1 VGGGIMAEVNV
12 LLTED
17 QSLTPEDQSFI
28 REVETTYLNLFAGG
42 LLSTELERLVF
53 ERWAKE
59 KIPLNIIINAMSNA
73 AEVNRKQQK
82 GMFPRRPSI
91 NFTDAFVKRELTLA
105 KVKAVGTPK
114 TEPKPDPGLEERR
127 RVLCERLA
135 EEGKIEGD
143 TSTREAYRRAYRKLR
158 RLKADHEMVDKVRRI
173 DEILCD
179 EIYNLS
185 KPEIRAQIDECIQE
199 AIKRLSAAAD
209 RDALQEFVHATK
221 RREIRQRLQVF
232 KLVL

>member
-1 VGGGIMAEVNV
+1 MAEVNV

-91 NFTDAFVKRELTLA
+91 NFTDAFVKRELKQA
-105 KVKAVGTPK
+105 KNKAVGAAPAAPT
-114 TEPKPDPGLEERR
+114 PDPGLEERR
-127 RVLCERLA
+127 RLLCERLA
-135 EEGKIEGD
+135 EEGRVELDI
-143 TSTREAYRRAYRKLR
+143 SIREAYRRAYRKLL
-158 RLKADHEMVDKVRRI
+158 RLKADHEMADNVRRI
-173 DEILCD
+173 DEILCKD
-179 EIYNLS
+179 VYNFLKS
-185 KPEIRAQIDECIQE
+185 SLREQIDEQVQT
-199 AIKRLSAAAD
+199 ALQGMSNAAD
-209 RDALQEFVHATK
+209 REALQEFVHATR
-221 RREIRQRLQVF
+221 RRELRQRLQLF